1 MNSFIEER
9 RQNILEE
16 KNTAQQDVLDYLE
29 NLHPAITELVFK
41 EPLSGSIDFSILSTC
56 NFTNITSIKF
66 VPGNITSIINLP
78 NTITELSCPNNL
90 LVDLDDF
97 SNSGG
102 HSLVVLEI
110 PENGITH
117 LDFKSLK
124 NLKSLNITKNNFTTL
139 RDLPFSLEILF
150 CNNNKIK
157 ELDLEGVEN
166 LKTLHCENNPM
177 LVISH
182 YNYTITD
189 LKMDNDSNLEYEE
202 TTNHAE
208 MNPSVEVNNAIRY
221 FFQLKNEYEKKRFQ
235 QRKTVYSKATSK
247 KNAKKIIQNLK
258 YKCIHCGQPGT
269 PEGTIFSIKDR
280 IFTAF
285 CGATNKC
292 NLNIKIFAG
301 YFSNLYA
308 YYKLFKE
315 ELEHNK
321 SEIIKQKLDT
331 LFNYVD
337 EKKSVEL
344 FKKEM
349 KEYSDNNI
357 LLKEISQSY
366 HNIYHNE
373 EINEKIMEQRRE
385 IDSINSKIEK
395 LLKEYNSSNNRL
407 YLNEAIHTHID
418 ELLPTTRNLR
428 YLIFELCEMEFVK
441 QGKEEIHVL
450 IQKPNKIQKMDY
462 TFNEP
467 AKVIQYNGI
476 KTM

>member
-9 RQNILEE
+9 RQHILEE

-29 NLHPAITELVFK
+29 NLHPAMNELVFK
-41 EPLSGSIDFSILSTC
+41 EPLSGSIDFTILREC

-90 LVDLDDF
+90 LVDLDDLA
-97 SNSGG
+97 NNGG
-102 HSLVVLEI
+102 NSLVVLEI
-110 PENGITH
+110 PENGLKQ

-124 NLKSLNITKNNFTTL
+124 SLKSLNIHKNNFVDL
-139 RDLPFSLEILF
+139 RDLPPSLEILL
-150 CNNNKIK
+150 CNNNKLK

-177 LVISH
+177 LVITH
-182 YNYTITD
+182 YHYTISD
-189 LKMDNDSNLEYEE
+189 LKMDNNSNLEQNE
-202 TTNHAE
+202 TTSSDTE
-208 MNPSVEVNNAIRY
+208 ITQSIEVNDAIRH
-221 FFQLKNEYEKKRFQ
+221 FFELKNEYEKKRHQ
-235 QRKTVYSKATSK
+235 QKKDIYKKTSSK
-247 KNAKKIIQNLK
+247 KSAKKIIQNLK

-269 PEGTIFSIKDR
+269 PEGTIFSMKDR
-280 IFTAF
+280 NFTAF
-285 CGATNKC
+285 CGAPNKC

-301 YFSNLYA
+301 YFSDLYE
-308 YYKLFKE
+308 YYNLFKNE
-315 ELEHNK
+315 IENNK

-331 LFNYVD
+331 LFHYVD

-357 LLKEISQSY
+357 LLKEISQHY
-366 HNIYHNE
+366 NEIYNNE
-373 EINEKIMEQRRE
+373 ERNEKIREKKRE
-385 IDSINSKIEK
+385 IDELNSKIGK
-395 LLKEYNSSNNRL
+395 LLGEYKTSNNRL
-407 YLNEAIHTHID
+407 YLNEAIRTHMD
-418 ELLPTTRNLR
+418 DLLPSVHNLKN
-428 YLIFELCEMEFVK
+428 LMFELSEMEMMK

-450 IQKPNKIQKMDY
+450 IQKPNKIQKLDY

-467 AKVIQYNGI
+467 AKVIQYKG
-476 KTM
+476 K